1 MRIKIKT
8 PIIQAILNFFSAFEF
23 FFNVRLN
30 GVRMSSL
37 RLRRTNLACAKSYPI
52 FKLQVL

>member
-8 PIIQAILNFFSAFEF
+8 PIIQAILKFFSAFEF

-30 GVRMSSL
+30 GIRMSSL